1 MKITFKASKLIKGI
15 IVLIIVLG
23 LFKITFLFQNNI
35 KVKTVSVFSSLS
47 FISLFE
53 KINSWCYD
61 LTHFA
66 QLRLEVQNLT
76 QENSHLLAQLTELQI
91 LQEENQNLKAALK
104 IKEEQGWKLVPAK
117 IVLVDPTGLTGSFWL
132 DKGTKDGLEEGLN
145 VIMAPNILVGVLK
158 ECSDNFCRG
167 DSLFAPQ
174 TKISVKDLTHHILA
188 ILAKDNQ
195 GRFVLE
201 LVPQQF
207 NLPVGDV
214 LITSNENPN
223 LLPDLLVAKITAE
236 LPSDLALKEY
246 LAEPLVKSSDLS
258 SVLVIISPHFK

>member
-1 MKITFKASKLIKGI
+1 MKITTRTRKLLKGI
-15 IVLIIVLG
+15 IILLIVLG
-23 LFKITFLFQNNI
+23 IFKIIFSFQHII
-35 KVKTVSVFSSLS
+35 KPGVISTVSSVS
-47 FISLFE
+47 FVSLFE

-66 QLRLEVQNLT
+66 QLRLEIQNLT
-76 QENSHLLAQLTELQI
+76 QENSYLLAQLTELQA
-91 LQEENQNLKAALK
+91 LQEENQNLKAALAL
-104 IKEEQGWKLVPAK
+104 KEEQGWKLVPAK

-132 DKGTKDGLEEGLN
+132 DKGKKDGLEEGLN
-145 VIMAPNILVGVLK
+145 VIIAPNILVGVLK
-158 ECSDNFCRG
+158 ECFDNVCRG

-174 TKISVKDLTHHILA
+174 TKISVKDLTHHALA

-214 LITSNENPN
+214 LLTSNENPN

-258 SVLVIISPHFK
+258 SVLVIISPRFR